1 MSLVECT
8 TLYGLKKSVPAD
20 QLMLRASA
28 YALIIHEGNILLL
41 RGRFT
46 GKYALPGGGIEL
58 GEHIEDALQR
68 EVREEAG
75 LEVRIERFLAFTDNF
90 FYYDPL
96 DLAIHGFL
104 SFYFCTPLSFDL
116 VADADVDDSD
126 VEKPR
131 WIPIDSLR
139 AADFQSQG
147 DLIISLL
154 QQLGFNMHS
163 AEQRMIAR

>member
-1 MSLVECT
+1 MPMVECT
-8 TLYGLKKSVPAD
+8 TLYGLKKSIPAD
-20 QLMLRASA
+20 QLMLRTSA
-28 YALIIHEGNILLL
+28 YALIIHAGQILLL

-58 GEHIEDALQR
+58 GERIEAALQR
-68 EVREEAG
+68 EVHEEAG
-75 LEVRIERFLAFTDNF
+75 LEVRIERFLSFTDNF

-104 SFYFCTPLSFDL
+104 FFYLCTPLTYAL
-116 VADADVDDSD
+116 IPDADVDDSD

-139 AADFQSQG
+139 VANFQSQG
-147 DLIISLL
+147 DLTIGLL
-154 QQLGFNMHS
+154 QQLGFNLHG
-163 AEQRMIAR
+163 AEQSMIAN